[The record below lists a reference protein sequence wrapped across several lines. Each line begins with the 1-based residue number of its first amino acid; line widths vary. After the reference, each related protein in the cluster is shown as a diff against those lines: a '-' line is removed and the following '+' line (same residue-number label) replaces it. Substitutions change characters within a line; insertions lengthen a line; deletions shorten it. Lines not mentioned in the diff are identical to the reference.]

1 MQLCFDCVAPSAEGD
16 WPHAVIGWCDRFA
29 EGGGPKLLTASLVM
43 QVRDGKST
51 FDCDAP
57 NYDLSAFK
65 PLEMKAGSMV
75 VLHGA
80 NVHFSKENS
89 SPKSRHAY
97 SVHYVERDAG
107 WPAENW

>member
-1 MQLCFDCVAPSAEGD
+1 M
-16 WPHAVIGWCDRFA
+16 
-29 EGGGPKLLTASLVM
+29 LLTASLIM

-57 NYDLSAFK
+57 SYDLSAFK

-80 NVHFSKENS
+80 NVHFSKENC

-97 SVHYVERDAG
+97 SVHYVEKDAG
-107 WPAENW
+107 WPAENWYV